1 MPQAVIISQLTL
13 IGVGLIG
20 ASLARVLKKTG
31 YCRRVVG
38 CGRSRGNLETALA
51 LGIIDDISDDPAR
64 AVEGADVVVLA
75 VPLGAMATV
84 LRRIAPHLDAATVV
98 TDVGSAKGCVA
109 VEARRILGTHIAN
122 FVPGH
127 PIAGTEQSGAA
138 ASTDTLFQERCV
150 ILTPLEETA
159 PAAVEQVRRLWC
171 AAGARV
177 SEMDVTHHDQILA
190 ATSHLPHLLAYALV
204 DTLAGMDDS
213 KEVLRYAAG
222 GFFDFTRIASS
233 DPVMWRDIC
242 LANRE
247 AILGMLGKFS
257 GDIDQLAK
265 LVDAADGERLQALF
279 TRAKTVRDKLIRGVD
294 AT

>member
-1 MPQAVIISQLTL
+1 MPQPAIISQLTI

-20 ASLARVLKKTG
+20 ASLARVLKNTG

-51 LGIIDDISDDPAR
+51 LGIIDDIADDPAR

-75 VPLGAMATV
+75 VPLGA
-84 LRRIAPHLDAATVV
+84 IAPVLQRIVSHLDEATVV

-109 VEARRILGTHIAN
+109 IEARRILGAHIAN

-138 ASTDTLFQERCV
+138 ASSDTLFQEHCV

-159 PAAVEQVRRLWC
+159 PVALDQVRRLWH

-204 DTLAGMDDS
+204 DTLAGLNDS
-213 KEVLRYAAG
+213 EEVLRYAAG
-222 GFFDFTRIASS
+222 GFLDFTRIASS

-247 AILGMLGKFS
+247 AILSMLGKFS
-257 GDIDQLAK
+257 GDIERLAG
-265 LVDAADGERLQALF
+265 LVAAADGERLQALF
-279 TRAKTVRDKLIRGVD
+279 ARAKTVRDKLICGADVS
-294 AT
+294 